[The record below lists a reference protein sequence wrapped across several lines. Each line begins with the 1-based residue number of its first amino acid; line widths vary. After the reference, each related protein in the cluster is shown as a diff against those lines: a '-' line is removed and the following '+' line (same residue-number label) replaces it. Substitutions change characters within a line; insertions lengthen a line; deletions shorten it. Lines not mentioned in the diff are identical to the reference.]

1 MELVSPSIEFESEFS
16 VYYHDFAE
24 NDVENA
30 DYYRDGIS
38 DFAQY
43 VQRLQDEAQGLNLPD
58 GYVPCNHFW
67 LIDNH
72 RNILGVIRVRHN
84 IDNEFLALEAGHIGY
99 DVAPSYRGMGYG
111 KLMLKLA
118 LPKAKML
125 GIAQALITAD
135 EDNIA
140 SRKVIEFNGG
150 QFEKVVMGEV
160 FPEPLARYWV
170 ACE

>member
-1 MELVSPSIEFESEFS
+1 MELVSPSIDFESEYS
-16 VYYHDFAE
+16 VFYLDFAG

-30 DYYRDGIS
+30 EYYRDGVS

-43 VQRLQDEAQGLNLPD
+43 VQKLTDEAQGLNLPD

-67 LIDNH
+67 LIDDD
-72 RNILGVIRVRHN
+72 RNILGAIRVRHN
-84 IDNEFLALEAGHIGY
+84 IENDFLALEAGHIGY
-99 DVAPSYRGMGYG
+99 DIAPSYRGKGYG

-118 LPKAKML
+118 LPKAKLL
-125 GIAQALITAD
+125 GIAQVLITAD

-140 SRKVIEFNGG
+140 SRKVIESNGG
-150 QFEKVVMGEV
+150 QFEKVVRGKV

-170 ACE
+170 TCE